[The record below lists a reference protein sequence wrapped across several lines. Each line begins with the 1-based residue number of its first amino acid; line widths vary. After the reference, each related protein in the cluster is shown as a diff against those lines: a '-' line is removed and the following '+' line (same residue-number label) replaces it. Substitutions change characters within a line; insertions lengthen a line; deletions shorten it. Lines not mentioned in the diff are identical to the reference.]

1 MAEREP
7 QAWTIKGGKV
17 GEYEADSLER
27 GIALL
32 GFEEVADLTPAS
44 TRDAIK
50 DLVRAAYPKKNNHQH
65 NNITNQLF
73 AFRMRIAV
81 GDIIAM
87 PLKSIPG
94 FVAVGRVLGEYQ
106 YQLVDIEDK
115 PRHVRSVKWR
125 KPHVDK
131 SDIGADLQ
139 NSLSTM
145 MTVSH
150 PRAQDSNQ
158 RLVAIYKDGNEPRLD
173 DDEAETDDIDSY
185 IVAQDPEGA
194 ILDRIHTQFPG
205 RELERLVAAI
215 LDAEGYFVL
224 QSPKGADQGV
234 DVLAGSGPMGFDSPR
249 IAVQVKHTTARVD
262 APTVQQLQ
270 GAMTQ
275 FCADSSLFVSWSGY
289 TTEAEKRARSD
300 FFTMRLWDARD
311 LLNAIYRNYDRLPDE
326 IRAQIPLQQVWT
338 LVPDDDL

>member
-1 MAEREP
+1 MAGREP

-17 GEYEADSLER
+17 GEYETDSLER

-32 GFEEVADLTPAS
+32 GFKEVADLTPAS

-50 DLVRAAYPKKNNHQH
+50 ELVRAAYPDKNDHQH

-106 YQLVDIEDK
+106 YQLVDIGDK

-125 KPHVDK
+125 KSHVDK
-131 SDIGADLQ
+131 SDIGADLRK
-139 NSLSTM
+139 SLSPM

-158 RLVAIYKDGNEPRLD
+158 RLVAIYKDGIDPRSAD
-173 DDEAETDDIDSY
+173 DPAETDDIDSY
-185 IVAQDPEGA
+185 IVAQDPEDA
-194 ILDRIHTQFPG
+194 ILDHIRQRFRDHDFAELVDAVLRADGYRTVLSPPG
-205 RELERLVAAI
+205 PDR
-215 LDAEGYFVL
+215 
-224 QSPKGADQGV
+224 GV
-234 DVLAGSGPMGFDSPR
+234 DILAGRGPLGFDPPR
-249 IAVQVKHTTARVD
+249 LCVQVKATERPIGVGD
-262 APTVQQLQ
+262 LDQLNGVLEKHATDQ
-270 GAMTQ
+270 G
-275 FCADSSLFVSWSGY
+275 LFVSWSGF
-289 TTEAEKRARSD
+289 TKPAEDQARLSH
-300 FFTMRLWDARD
+300 FRIRLWTGRD
-311 LLNAIYRNYDRLPDE
+311 LLYEIYRVYDDLPVD
-326 IRAQIPLQQVWT
+326 IRAKLPLQQVWT